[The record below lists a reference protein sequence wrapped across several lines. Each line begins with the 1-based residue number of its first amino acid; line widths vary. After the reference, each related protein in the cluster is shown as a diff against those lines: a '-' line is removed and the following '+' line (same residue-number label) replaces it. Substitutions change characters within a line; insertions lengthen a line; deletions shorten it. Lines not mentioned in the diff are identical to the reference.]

1 MMWPKLLKVNAH
13 FDLNESKWYKSSG
26 ENTTRWGNAAL
37 AETVYH
43 VVGESSNEL
52 LQCEILT
59 TQQFVSGFS
68 IVYPLEDLPGFTS
81 PGRSYAPSER
91 K

>member
-1 MMWPKLLKVNAH
+1 MYPKLLKVNAH

-26 ENTTRWGNAAL
+26 ENTTRGENGAL
-37 AETVYH
+37 VETVYL
-43 VVGESSNEL
+43 VVGENSDEYF
-52 LQCEILT
+52 QCEILT
-59 TQQFVSGFS
+59 TQPFLSGFS
-68 IVYPLEDLPGFTS
+68 IVYSLEDLPGFTS

>member
-1 MMWPKLLKVNAH
+1 MYPKLLKVNAY
-13 FDLNESKWYKSSG
+13 FDLNESKWCKNSG
-26 ENTTRWGNAAL
+26 KNTTRGGNGAL
-37 AETVYH
+37 AERVYH

-59 TQQFVSGFS
+59 TQPFVSGFS
-68 IVYPLEDLPGFTS
+68 IFYSLEDLPGFTS